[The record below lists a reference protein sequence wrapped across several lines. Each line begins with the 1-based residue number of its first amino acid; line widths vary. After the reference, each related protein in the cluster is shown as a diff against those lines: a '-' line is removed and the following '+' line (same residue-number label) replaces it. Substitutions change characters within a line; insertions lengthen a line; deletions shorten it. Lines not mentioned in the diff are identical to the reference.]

1 MKIQALHACTVHTIR
16 GHYWRTFQAA
26 LLCPSVWLILRTLP
40 LLLAAVLIRSESV
53 TAKMLLTDAPQLWMG
68 FTVLWMLFRFGI
80 FLPLRCASDG
90 WMLSRFGLFPDSGDA
105 VCFRSARAY
114 FRAFRFFLCIGIVR
128 MLKLLPC
135 LAGFTGAVLAFGY
148 SINRPDGILPLFL
161 AVQCLCI
168 GIFAGISY
176 LRFCLGM
183 GTVRLLFLRNPDMS
197 PITAIR
203 RSACV
208 LRGKRLTVLLLRMC
222 RAAAFLILPLL
233 PYTIMYEILFLELSI
248 REQEQRE
255 EFHHARPILYHESPA
270 ALSA

>member
-16 GHYWRTFQAA
+16 GHYWRTFRAV
-26 LLCPSVWLILRTLP
+26 LLCPAVWLILRILP
-40 LLLAAVLIRSESV
+40 LILAAVLIRSESA
-53 TAKMLLTDAPQLWMG
+53 TAKMFLTDAPPLWMI
-68 FTVLWMLFRFGI
+68 FSVLWMFFRFGI

-105 VCFRSARAY
+105 VCFRSVHAY
-114 FRAFRFFLCIGIVR
+114 FRAFWFFLCIGIIR

-135 LAGFTGAVLAFGY
+135 LAGFTGAVLAFQY

-161 AVQCLCI
+161 AVQCLCF

-183 GTVRLLFLRNPDMS
+183 GTVRLLFLRNSKMS

-208 LRGKRLTVLLLRMC
+208 LQGKRLSVLILRMC
-222 RAAAFLILPLL
+222 RISAFLLLPLL
-233 PYTIMYEILFLELSI
+233 PYIIMHEILFLELSI

-255 EFHHARPILYHESPA
+255 EFHHARPILHHEPPA